1 MLRTGRL
8 GIAISTLVLTSLT
21 GCVMHSYSDATVSGF
36 EQLHSDAPPQALAPP
51 AKQAPVPAPPVKK
64 TLWAKFT
71 KWVDDQFSEDAPPVV
86 GERLPTDRSAQPL
99 PLPPSA
105 AAPERFPFEGRTAVE
120 SPFLLQS
127 LNGQAAIL
135 PSSSLASNKLHGA
148 WTRSFEGV
156 KVLTTIGEKRL
167 NVELQCTAMNEKT
180 KVESQFTIRIGGDCA
195 FGPDGSVFGVITDTD
210 FEPGK
215 TGDTSASRAES
226 LGLSTFVGEPFA
238 AKVRVED
245 GVLLLRELRCS
256 ALQGHKAVLPLVV
269 GRYQPQAKQSSPPVK
284 PSSKQPKPEG
294 EPPIKSTALDNA
306 RAGLRAFLDSAAGL
320 VGNFGFQTYSSGMTL
335 PSPHYLNHYP
345 QYFPA
350 DSQPPSPQQAEV
362 IKAPTTVPQQIVLP
376 AIPGPVEFMQL
387 ARGTLAPQS
396 NPGVI
401 AAGGGLVVPI
411 IGKPVPERIPM
422 IEEKR

>member
-21 GCVMHSYSDATVSGF
+21 GCVMHSYSDVPVSRLEF
-36 EQLHSDAPPQALAPP
+36 PHSDAPTQAVAPP
-51 AKQAPVPAPPVKK
+51 AQTAPVPVPPVKK

-71 KWVDDQFSEDAPPVV
+71 KWVDDQFAEDEPPIAY
-86 GERLPTDRSAQPL
+86 EQLAAALPPTPL
-99 PLPPSA
+99 PLAMPP
-105 AAPERFPFEGRTAVE
+105 EQYFFPG
-120 SPFLLQS
+120 SPVGQQS
-127 LNGQAAIL
+127 VIVQAADF
-135 PSSSLASNKLHGA
+135 PTAPLASNKLHGT

-180 KVESQFTIRIGGDCA
+180 KVESQFSILIGGDCA

-256 ALQGHKAVLPLVV
+256 ALQGHKAVLPLVI
-269 GRYQPQAKQSSPPVK
+269 GRYQPQAKELPPPVK

-401 AAGGGLVVPI
+401 AAGGGLVVPT